1 MIRVLDI
8 ENWREIT
15 ATLRKNKLR
24 TVLTGLG
31 VFFGIVILLL
41 MIGFGRSLERGVQR
55 RMAGFATNAVFAW
68 GQRTTK
74 AYAGLPIGRQ
84 IKYDNSDIEA
94 LAHLPGVLHLAPRAQ
109 RGGFNQG
116 SNVRYGGI

>member
-1 MIRVLDI
+1 MSGLLDI
-8 ENWREIT
+8 DNWAEVT

-31 VFFGIVILLL
+31 VFLGIVILLL

-55 RMAGFATNAVFAW
+55 RMAGFATNAVFVW

-74 AYAGLPIGRQ
+74 PHAGLPVGRQ
-84 IKYDNSDIEA
+84 VKYDNADIEA
-94 LAHLPGVLHLAPRAQ
+94 LVQLPG
-109 RGGFNQG
+109 
-116 SNVRYGGI
+116 